1 MNTNNSN
8 SQPQNKL
15 LGGATWIVL
24 GLAVLVVALL
34 GFVFYQQRV
43 NTNLARDVG
52 TTDAGPEMNSQAA
65 AANPAD
71 FTTPQAGAAVEQA
84 QAFAPTQLAPPANL
98 GQTEDNPVVAPS
110 RTAPGVRAYSNMRA
124 AKEAYRSGKISK
136 SEYKSITQRLQE
148 TKAQKLAR
156 AKADYKSGKISKSE
170 YKDKVTAIRSQ
181 YE

>member
-1 MNTNNSN
+1 VDTNNSN
-8 SQPQNKL
+8 SQPKNKH

-43 NTNLARDVG
+43 NANLARDAAS
-52 TTDAGPEMNSQAA
+52 TNARPEMNNQAA
-65 AANPAD
+65 VANPAA
-71 FTTPQAGAAVEQA
+71 FTTPQAGAAVGQA
-84 QAFAPTQLAPPANL
+84 QTLAPTPLAPPANL
-98 GQTEDNPVVAPS
+98 GQAEDNPVAATP
-110 RTAPGVRAYSNMRA
+110 RTATGVRAYTNKRA

-156 AKADYKSGKISKSE
+156 AKADYNSGKMSKSE
-170 YKDKVTAIRSQ
+170 YKDKATAIRSQ